1 MSTSPSFDRL
11 ARVYAP
17 LERLT
22 FGRLLERTRTQF
34 LPQLQHCRRALVFG
48 DGDGRFLARLLAENA
63 LLHADAVDLSP
74 AMLAE
79 LQRRCGSANGR
90 IRVHCAN
97 ALAFV
102 PDDAPDLVVNHFFL
116 DCLTGEEIARF
127 VPRIAQRMLPGGLW
141 LVSEFRVPAHGPA
154 RLFGR
159 LLVRSLYFCFR
170 VLTGLRVAQLP
181 NHAEIF
187 ERVGLTQIAH
197 HDRFFGIL
205 RSELWVRREAASFS
219 MELR

>member
-11 ARVYAP
+11 ARLYAP

-34 LPQLQHCRRALVFG
+34 LPELRHCRRGLVFG

-63 LLHADAVDLSP
+63 LMRADAVDLSP
-74 AMLAE
+74 AMLGE
-79 LQRRCGSANGR
+79 LQRRCGSAHGR
-90 IRVHCAN
+90 LRVHCGD

-102 PDDAPDLVVNHFFL
+102 PTETPDLVVNHFFL
-116 DCLTGEEIARF
+116 DCLTGEEVARF
-127 VPRIAQRMLPGGLW
+127 VPPIAQRMLPGARW
-141 LVSEFRVPAHGPA
+141 LVSEFRVPTHGPA

-159 LLVRSLYFCFR
+159 LLVRSLYFGFR
-170 VLTGLRVAQLP
+170 VLTGLRVTQLP
-181 NHAEIF
+181 NHAEVF

-197 HDRFFGIL
+197 HDRLFGIL
-205 RSELWVRREAASFS
+205 RSELW
-219 MELR
+219 LRQDG